1 MENNNAAKFAAN
13 SKALKELS
21 RTLPIE
27 LGAIGV
33 REFVGNFTK
42 QGYSGAPWK
51 EVQRRTPGTK
61 AYKYPKTKGLQR
73 RTTPIL
79 IGAGYRKRGGTLR
92 RAVNGST
99 KETSLS
105 RVVWSVD
112 LPYAKAQNDG
122 TDKIPARPFMGFSK
136 ELIQKLDDKVNQR
149 IKQALSATT

>member
-1 MENNNAAKFAAN
+1 MENNNAAKFAAI
-13 SKALKELS
+13 SKALNELP

-61 AYKYPKTKGLQR
+61 AYKYPARPKSSAKTR
-73 RTTPIL
+73 PIL
-79 IGAGYRKRGGTLR
+79 VGSGTLR

-99 KETSLS
+99 KETSLN
-105 RVVWSVD
+105 RVVWRVE
-112 LPYAKAQNDG
+112 LPYAKAQNGG